1 MYIPFLRL
9 FRLFPALRA
18 LLYSYSTPAGSGFL
32 IPYHLVYSARMQP
45 HALKCASVGCTLIP
59 PPLIHPS
66 FSSSEEGSTSPFSS
80 FISHD
85 ISCCKSSEK
94 SCSISVV
101 VIRRGCPLPPR
112 RLAVYRGRKLTRL
125 IEASALSVVEA
136 AYAGF
141 SPFPS

>member
-18 LLYSYSTPAGSGFL
+18 LLYSYSTPADPGFL

-45 HALKCASVGCTLIP
+45 HALKCASAVCTLIP
-59 PPLIHPS
+59 RLFYILL
-66 FSSSEEGSTSPFSS
+66 FLLLRKAAASPFAS

-85 ISCCKSSEK
+85 ISCCKSREY

-101 VIRRGCPLPPR
+101 VIRRGCSLPPR
-112 RLAVYRGRKLTRL
+112 REAVYRGRKPARL